1 MPRDSKSFQDVA
13 RKRRKSMVIEFS
25 PFVIL
30 RWRNDQRFFNI
41 ADGGMFVLVERGLP
55 NGTRLS
61 IDIKVTRLLKIMEP
75 TSLNMSSQSEDIQG
89 NIIANVET

>member
-1 MPRDSKSFQDVA
+1 MTNGSSISQKTV
-13 RKRRKSMVIEFS
+13 
-25 PFVIL
+25 
-30 RWRNDQRFFNI
+30 
-41 ADGGMFVLVERGLP
+41 MFVLVERGLP